1 MIQSLLDGCDTS
13 RIFAADHIAD
23 LFWEF
28 ELFLLYDLFV
38 FDNVDRD
45 VVIDES
51 EDIEIHEVDRA
62 FDLDDIFFA
71 HFIALRVFDDCDAAV
86 QFIEVKVL
94 VDIHASASFDVVEN
108 KAFRDTSYIQCIFYH
123 VCFLSVILE
132 FLPYIQCNMFRFTV
146 LCLP

>member
-1 MIQSLLDGCDTS
+1 MDVIHLG
-13 RIFAADHIAD
+13 FYAADHIAD

-38 FDNVDRD
+38 FDNVNRD

-71 HFIALRVFDDCDAAV
+71 HFIALRIFDDCGRSSPV
-86 QFIEVKVL
+86 HRGEG
-94 VDIHASASFDVVEN
+94 
-108 KAFRDTSYIQCIFYH
+108 
-123 VCFLSVILE
+123 
-132 FLPYIQCNMFRFTV
+132 TV
-146 LCLP
+146 